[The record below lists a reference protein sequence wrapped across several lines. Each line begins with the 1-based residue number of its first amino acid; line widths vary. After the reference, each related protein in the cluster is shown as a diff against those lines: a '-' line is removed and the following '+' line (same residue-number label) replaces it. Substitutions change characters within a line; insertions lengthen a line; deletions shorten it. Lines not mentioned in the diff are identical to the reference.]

1 MKKLVTVNNRSYN
14 WPLKTTI
21 IICLDGSEPGKN
33 GYIEKAIEMGFMPC
47 MKEAINK
54 GTYEIGKCAM
64 PSFTNVN
71 NLSIVTGTTPNVHGI
86 CANFFYNPEEKKE
99 TLMNDDSFLR
109 ASTIFEAFEN
119 EGAQIAVITAKDKL
133 KKLLGKN
140 LKKSIC
146 FSAEKADQAN
156 LNESRIENVLEIVGK
171 PVPDVYSADLS
182 EFIFAAAVK
191 ILESNQKKI
200 DLMYLS
206 TTDYIQ
212 HKAAPGSKI
221 ANSFYQMIDGY
232 IKKLLSLGCKVAFTA
247 DHGMKAKSKADG
259 TPNVIYLQDLLD
271 NKFGKNSTNVICTI
285 TDPYVVH
292 HGALGSFVTIYIGDK
307 SKTENIK
314 NFIKDIDGIDVALT
328 KEESV
333 KQLHQPSDRIGDLVV
348 TCKADYALGKGVK
361 DHDLSQL
368 KEPLRSHG
376 GLDETLIPI
385 FVSEKL
391 NKNYKE
397 KKQLNNY
404 DIFDLALNYNE

>member
-1 MKKLVTVNNRSYN
+1 M
-14 WPLKTTI
+14 
-21 IICLDGSEPGKN
+21 
-33 GYIEKAIEMGFMPC
+33 
-47 MKEAINK
+47 
-54 GTYEIGKCAM
+54 
-64 PSFTNVN
+64 
-71 NLSIVTGTTPNVHGI
+71 
-86 CANFFYNPEEKKE
+86 
-99 TLMNDDSFLR
+99 R

-156 LNESRIENVLEIVGK
+156 LKESRIENVLEIVGK

-212 HKAAPGSKI
+212 HKAAPGSEI